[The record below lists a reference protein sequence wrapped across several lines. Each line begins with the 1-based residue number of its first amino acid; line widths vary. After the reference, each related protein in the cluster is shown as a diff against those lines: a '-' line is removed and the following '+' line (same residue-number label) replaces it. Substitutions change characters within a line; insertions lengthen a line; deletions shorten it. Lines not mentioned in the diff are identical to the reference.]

1 MAEAL
6 GLDFGTSNCTVAIY
20 DSKKGTVKTLP
31 ISNYKESKKKNLA
44 GQSLFPSKIGL
55 TEDFEYVFG
64 AETYRCNRDFV
75 WDNSKRLLEHNT
87 PIYRAGTYKKP
98 IWVAIGIISGIYK
111 QLKELSVKTGT
122 PMVITV
128 PANSY
133 STQRSLTRL
142 SAETLGFKINQLV
155 SEPCAAALGCYE
167 HIEKLKYVLV
177 VDVGGGTTD
186 IALLENNF
194 GTIKEI
200 SIEGLKRFGG
210 LNIDQ
215 KLFDFFKDKFD
226 VSTDS
231 EQLLLRDLLED
242 VKIELSSKK
251 KTNLIF
257 KDTSIEVERNTIQ
270 KLIEKDLIKLQKSID
285 KVIKKGKIEAKNI
298 EAVLPIGG
306 SSNIPAIREVLKK
319 KFKTKVINLSFDE
332 SITAVAKGAA
342 LGSAINSK
350 ILDDLDFKQCLE
362 HSVGL
367 RVWKGTEDN
376 KVFSPI
382 LKKGEI
388 FPASRV
394 KRFIS
399 STDESIVSLYESTSE
414 KLKNN
419 DTKLIIEKRIKT
431 GIIHVDV
438 EITYDDDGKIG
449 IKTYNIKKDEL
460 EKLGD
465 LGDSDADSE
474 SYLNKLKFKAR
485 EKGMDL
491 KIDSI
496 SYLDSSLSEKKLKQW
511 SNEFLG
517 KYQRYKKNLETVKD
531 FFKKEETGE
540 VISVES
546 SEFPEIK
553 DENQNNE
560 VLGSSNDAFML
571 TSGVL
576 KESLKIIMLDSG
588 FKTISDFENI
598 QKVLSEKDITW
609 RTTQKRI
616 PERPLED
623 SRWMIK
629 VFVKARYFENLK
641 HIDNQEIKDNLY
653 SLRTILNK
661 FSHGVKSSFFNLFT
675 DSLDEYDAVIEKD
688 ILDVVY
694 ESSKYNKQDVALLS
708 SQVVE
713 FLRSLLKTK
722 HYTGKEKENLT
733 KMLERMITI
742 YETYKG
748 QK

>member
-1 MAEAL
+1 MVEAL

-20 DSKKGTVKTLP
+20 DSKKGVVKTLP
-31 ISNYKESKKKNLA
+31 ISNHKESKKKNLA
-44 GQSLFPSKIGL
+44 NQSLFPSKIGL
-55 TEDFEYVFG
+55 TDDFEYVFG
-64 AETYRCNRDFV
+64 AETYRCSRDFV

-87 PIYRAGTYKKP
+87 PIYRGGTHKKP
-98 IWVAIGIISGIYK
+98 IWVAIGIISGIFK
-111 QLKELSVKTGT
+111 QLKDLSIKTTT

-133 STQRSLTRL
+133 SIQRSLTRL
-142 SAETLGFKINQLV
+142 SAETLGFKVNQLV
-155 SEPCAAALGCYE
+155 SEPCAAALACYE

-210 LNIDQ
+210 LNVDQ
-215 KLFDFFKDKFD
+215 KLFNFYKDKFD

-251 KTNLIF
+251 KTKLIF
-257 KDTSIEVERNTIQ
+257 KDTSIEVERSVIQ
-270 KLIEKDLIKLQKSID
+270 KLIEKDLVSLQKAID
-285 KVIKKGKIEAKNI
+285 RVTKKGNIEPKNI

-319 KFKTKVINLSFDE
+319 KFKTKLINLSFDE

-367 RVWKGTEDN
+367 RIWKGTTNN

-399 STDESIVSLYESTSE
+399 STDNAIVALYESTSE

-419 DTKLIIEKRIKT
+419 DTKLIIEKKIET

-465 LGDSDADSE
+465 LGDRDADSE
-474 SYLNKLKFKAR
+474 SYLNKLKSKAR

-496 SYLDSSLSEKKLKQW
+496 SYLDSSLNEKELKQW
-511 SNEFLG
+511 SHEFLG
-517 KYQRYKKNLETVKD
+517 KYQRYRKISENVKD
-531 FFKKEETGE
+531 FFKKQEDIEA
-540 VISVES
+540 VSVNNV
-546 SEFPEIK
+546 EFPEIK
-553 DENQNNE
+553 EEGDNDETI
-560 VLGSSNDAFML
+560 GSSNDAFIL
-571 TSGVL
+571 ASGVL
-576 KESLKIIMLDSG
+576 KESLKIIMLNSG

-598 QKVLSEKDITW
+598 QKVLSENDITW
-609 RTTQKRI
+609 KTTQKRI

-629 VFVKARYFENLK
+629 VFLKARYFENLK
-641 HIDNQEIKDNLY
+641 HIDDDSIRENLY

-661 FSHGVKSSFFNLFT
+661 FSHGVRSSFFNLFT
-675 DSLDEYDAVIEKD
+675 DSLDEYEAVIEKD
-688 ILDVVY
+688 ILDEVY
-694 ESSKYNKQDVALLS
+694 KSSKYNKQDVVLLS
-708 SQVVE
+708 SKIVD
-713 FLRSLLKTK
+713 FLNSLLKTK
-722 HYTGKEKENLT
+722 YYTGREKENLA

-742 YETYKG
+742 KKTYER
-748 QK
+748 